1 MIMNLEELKAR
12 HPRVYQSAKTD
23 GARGERSRAV
33 AHLTMGEK
41 SGDLKTALASIRSGA
56 DLTIDL
62 QSVYLSAA
70 MNHGDTMVRQAE
82 SDEAE
87 AVFENAKR
95 PAGTHVDEHGEA
107 VVSRLEE
114 LLGVTDVDG
123 EEASE
128 VTCRAPRPDAPVT
141 KSRNLK

>member
-1 MIMNLEELKAR
+1 MTLTELKER
-12 HPRVYQSAKTD
+12 HPAVYRAALDD
-23 GARGERSRAV
+23 GVQRERSRV
-33 AHLTMGEK
+33 SSHVVMGQR
-41 SGDLKTALASIRSGA
+41 SGDLKTAVASIRNGA